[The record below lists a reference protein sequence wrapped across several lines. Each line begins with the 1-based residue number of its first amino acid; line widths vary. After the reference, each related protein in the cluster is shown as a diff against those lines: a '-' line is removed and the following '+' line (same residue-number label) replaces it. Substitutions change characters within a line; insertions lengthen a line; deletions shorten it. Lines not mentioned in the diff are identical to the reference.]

1 LQITVRAFGV
11 GRVRLGRHI
20 HSELLLG
27 LFLLYLA
34 GKPENVEKDM
44 IRFLVIRGLLTA
56 KRFRGRELKSPA
68 VRSSDEI
75 TVNFICTV
83 KDVGHGGNSPL

>member
-1 LQITVRAFGV
+1 MQITVRAFGV

-34 GKPENVEKDM
+34 GKPENIEKDV

-56 KRFRGRELKSPA
+56 KGFEEESWRVQRCA
-68 VRSSDEI
+68 VLMRSR
-75 TVNFICTV
+75 
-83 KDVGHGGNSPL
+83 